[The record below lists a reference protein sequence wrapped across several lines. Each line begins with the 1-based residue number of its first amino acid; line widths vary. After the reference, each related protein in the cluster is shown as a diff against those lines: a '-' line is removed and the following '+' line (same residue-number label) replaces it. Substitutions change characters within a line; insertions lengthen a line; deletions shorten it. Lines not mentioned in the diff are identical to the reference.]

1 MRHFTSDDPMP
12 GISAWD
18 SVSRTRGRK
27 RHLGLLASTSI
38 GIAFLQ
44 AAPAMAACT
53 FVPTAGNDTFVCD
66 SGISAGGLTDLL
78 GNNTLQFPDAGTGT
92 LNGNVSFG
100 DGTDRIEMNSGTIT
114 GAVDQ
119 GGGADSFIISGG
131 TVTGNVQQGGGID
144 DFQMTGGVIQS
155 LNQGDALDTF
165 FMSNG
170 RIIDFFDDGDRA
182 IMTGGRIGR
191 VNMKLDKNYF
201 NMSGGTIDRN
211 LVTGFDQDTVI
222 ISGGTIGGNISVSG
236 GNDSV
241 TVTGGSIGGDVLMSF
256 GNDTFTWDGG
266 GIIYGTVDMGA
277 DNDTA
282 TLKDLTNANL
292 GATTAITGGLGTDS
306 LTLNHVLTPGVA
318 RFQNWESI
326 AATNDTQLTFDGQ
339 LKLGDSGTGTG
350 TLSVDA
356 TSTLYGG
363 GFDSGVSAFTAGQLA
378 SVVNAGRI
386 DLTNNGGGTSDTF
399 TVGGNYVGNGGL
411 LLLDTVLDDDSSA
424 SDKLVISGG
433 TASGTT
439 SISIINAG
447 GAGAATTQDGIQVVE
462 AVNGATTAGGSFSL
476 NGPVAAGAFE
486 YLLFKGGVSD
496 GTSENWYLRSTLVNP
511 PTPAEEPP
519 TPAPAPDPLEPTPTT
534 PDPAT
539 QPIEPE
545 PELPAPPPQVTPP
558 PPVPPEATPSDPD
571 PVDPAPPVLPSD
583 PAPVAPPA
591 PAEAPPLDP
600 PPTPP
605 APPVTPPPLPL
616 NNTTPPPTPGAT
628 RVEAEV
634 VPLYRI
640 EVPTYS
646 VLPPVAYELGL
657 ANLGT
662 FHERRGEQ
670 ALLQGVDFLPV
681 VWGRVFGQDN
691 ETKWSGTVSPT
702 FDGHLLGFQAGADL
716 FGWESSSGHRDRA
729 GLFVAHSS
737 MDGDIR
743 GQALGWNDLA
753 VGKLNLDGTSVGAYW
768 THIGPTGWYLDGI
781 VMGTWFSGD
790 ATSDRNVGVD
800 IDGSGVAVS
809 LEGGYPIALTGTWTI
824 EPQAQIIW
832 QHLSF
837 DDQQDR
843 FSTVSFDPGS
853 GATGRLGVRLQG
865 EMPFGDMK
873 LQPYLKANL
882 WHDFKSTDTVSFG
895 SDAISTERKGT
906 SLELGGG
913 VVAKLTDTVSLFATA
928 DYTTNLGGEKTRV
941 FEGNIGVSVK
951 W

>member
-1 MRHFTSDDPMP
+1 
-12 GISAWD
+12 
-18 SVSRTRGRK
+18 
-27 RHLGLLASTSI
+27 
-38 GIAFLQ
+38 
-44 AAPAMAACT
+44 MAACT
-53 FVPTAGNDTFVCD
+53 FVPTAGNDTFICD
-66 SGISAGGLTDLL
+66 SGISPGGLTDLL

-92 LNGNVSFG
+92 LNGNVTFG
-100 DGTDRIEMNSGTIT
+100 DGADRIEMSSGTIT
-114 GAVDQ
+114 GGVAQ
-119 GGGADSFIISGG
+119 GGGADSFIISDG

-201 NMSGGTIDRN
+201 NMSGGAIDRN

-222 ISGGTIGGNISVSG
+222 ISGGTIGGSISVSG

-256 GNDTFTWDGG
+256 GSDTFTWDGG
-266 GIIYGTVDMGA
+266 GIIYGTVDLGA

-292 GATTAITGGLGTDS
+292 GATTAITGGLGTDR
-306 LTLNHVLTPGVA
+306 LTLNHVETPGVS

-326 AATNDTQLTFDGQ
+326 AATNDTQLIFDGQ

-363 GFDSGVSAFTAGQLA
+363 GFDGGVSAFTAGQLA
-378 SVVNAGRI
+378 NVINAGRI
-386 DLTNNGGGTSDTF
+386 DLTNGSGTSDTF
-399 TVGGNYVGNGGL
+399 TIGGNYTGDGGL
-411 LLLDTVLDDDSSA
+411 LLLDTVLGDDSSA

-439 SISIINAG
+439 SISIVNAG

-462 AVNGATTAGGSFSL
+462 AVNGASTASGAFSL
-476 NGPVAAGAFE
+476 NGPVAAGAYE
-486 YLLFKGGVSD
+486 YLLFKGGVSG
-496 GTSENWYLRSTLVNP
+496 GTSENWYLRSTLVN
-511 PTPAEEPP
+511 TPSAPE
-519 TPAPAPDPLEPTPTT
+519 PAPAPDPLEPQT
-534 PDPAT
+534 PDPDT
-539 QPIEPE
+539 QPVEPDAT
-545 PELPAPPPQVTPP
+545 LPPPPPQVTPP
-558 PPVPPEATPSDPD
+558 APVPPEATPGNPD
-571 PVDPAPPVLPSD
+571 PVDPAPPVQPTD
-583 PAPVAPPA
+583 PAPVAPP
-591 PAEAPPLDP
+591 PPPPAPPLDP
-600 PPTPP
+600 PPPP
-605 APPVTPPPLPL
+605 PTPPVTPPPLPL
-616 NNTTPPPTPGAT
+616 NNVAPPTPGAT
-628 RVEAEV
+628 PVVAEV

-716 FGWESSSGHRDRA
+716 FGWESASGHRDRA

-753 VGKLNLDGTSVGAYW
+753 VGKLNLDGTSLGAYW

-882 WHDFKSTDTVSFG
+882 WHDFKSTDTVTFG
-895 SDAISTERKGT
+895 SDEISTERKGT
-906 SLELGGG
+906 ALELGGG
-913 VVAKLTDTVSLFATA
+913 VVAKLTDTVSVFATA